1 MHERREALPSAARAH
16 AAGAIAAHAEALL
29 ALLPSNPA
37 PVVSSYWAIGP
48 ELDAVSLEAAIVAR
62 GGSLCLPVMVGKGK
76 PLLFRAYCHGD
87 ALSPRTWGIQ
97 EPLATAD
104 EALPD
109 LLLVP
114 SLALDRRGHRLGYG
128 GGFYDRTLAMLR
140 ARRPT
145 VAVGLCYDE
154 QVSRGRALHAL
165 RRKRRLD
172 TDTVGPVRLPVRQLN
187 AASRQGRPL
196 RA

>member
-1 MHERREALPSAARAH
+1 MTIDKAALRKAMHERREALPSPARAH

-48 ELDAVSLEAAIVAR
+48 ELDAVSLEAAVVAR

-87 ALSPRTWGIQ
+87 TLSPRTWGIQ

-154 QVSRGRALHAL
+154 QVVEAVPYMHY
-165 RRKRRLD
+165 D
-172 TDTVGPVRLPVRQLN
+172 
-187 AASRQGRPL
+187 ASVDWILTPSGLFDCRS
-196 RA
+196 AS

>member
-1 MHERREALPSAARAH
+1 MTIDKAALRKAMHERRDALPSPARAH

-62 GGSLCLPVMVGKGK
+62 GGSLCLPVMVGQ
-76 PLLFRAYCHGD
+76 PLLFRAYCRRYARSAHLGH
-87 ALSPRTWGIQ
+87 P

-114 SLALDRRGHRLGYG
+114 SLA
-128 GGFYDRTLAMLR
+128 
-140 ARRPT
+140 
-145 VAVGLCYDE
+145 
-154 QVSRGRALHAL
+154 
-165 RRKRRLD
+165 
-172 TDTVGPVRLPVRQLN
+172 
-187 AASRQGRPL
+187 
-196 RA
+196 